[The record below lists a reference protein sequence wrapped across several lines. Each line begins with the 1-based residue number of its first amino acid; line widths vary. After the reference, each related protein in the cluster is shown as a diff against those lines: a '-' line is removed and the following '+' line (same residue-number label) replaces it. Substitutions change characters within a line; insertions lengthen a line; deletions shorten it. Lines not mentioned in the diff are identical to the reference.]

1 MAQKI
6 SVTKLKIQNCPDEQS
21 AETNCLFLNPS
32 SKMSYISNICMID
45 NAYYKI
51 DFHNEISVGYISM
64 HGNQRNFHSKQIND
78 EIIIKFVTTP
88 LLRANLISLI
98 VDIKNHSIF
107 NVNKFVLEFREKIRE
122 KPLNLNQQFRLRFED
137 KAMQIMVGSIDDNKN
152 TYCLFDPVKTN
163 ISIIDQK
170 TGNAL
175 IGTSDN
181 DIYSSNE
188 SSLFKTNIN
197 LSDLGI
203 GGLDEEFRI
212 MFRKAFASRAIP
224 RKTIEKMGIRHTK
237 GILLYGPPGTGKT
250 LIARKIGEILNCKE
264 PKIVSGPELLNK
276 YVGSSEEN
284 VRKLFEDAF
293 KDKDEDYLHLI
304 ICDEFDALCKQRG
317 SVRDGTGVGDNI
329 VNQFLT
335 MIDGPKQLNNIL
347 LICMTNRKD
356 LIDPAILRAGRLE
369 VHIEINLP
377 NESGRLQILDIHTRN
392 MKLNN
397 FLSSNVDLKFIASL
411 TKNYTGAELATLVK
425 NASDFAITREISI
438 EDNQIDVKK
447 EVIPIICQNDFIFAI
462 DDMQPMFGKA
472 SDEICEINKNPFIF
486 WSHNLFDYSH
496 EIISKISSLKC
507 GNISMMLIHGPQ
519 YIGKT
524 KFVAYV
530 TKQTAISCVRIISPE
545 KMLRV
550 YDKST
555 YIYDNF
561 TQCTKTNASV
571 LILDGFERIIEWIS
585 LGSRFNN
592 NILQTILSI
601 FTYQIKSDKKL
612 TIFVTANDINVLES
626 LEILPYFDSI
636 YNYPNNISKNDITKL
651 EPTYNISELTYDQI
665 DVAQIFKLAKYK

>member
-6 SVTKLKIQNCPDEQS
+6 SIAKFKIQNCPDEQS
-21 AETNCLFLNPS
+21 AEANCLFLNSS
-32 SKMSYISNICMID
+32 SKISYISNICMID

-51 DFHNEISVGYISM
+51 DFHNDISVGCISM

-78 EIIIKFVTTP
+78 EIIVKFVITP
-88 LLRANLISLI
+88 LLRANYISLI
-98 VDIKNHSIF
+98 VDIKNHSTF
-107 NVNKFVLEFREKIRE
+107 NGNKFISEFREKIRE

-137 KAMQIMVGSIDDNKN
+137 KTVLVMIGSIDDNKN
-152 TYCLFDPVKTN
+152 TYCMFDPIKTN

-175 IGTSDN
+175 TSEV
-181 DIYSSNE
+181 YSSNE

-197 LSDLGI
+197 LFDLGI
-203 GGLDEEFRI
+203 GGLDAEFFI
-212 MFRKAFASRAIP
+212 MFRKVFASRAIP
-224 RKTIEKMGIRHTK
+224 RKTVEKMGIRHTK

-293 KDKDEDYLHLI
+293 KDKEGDTLHLI

-377 NESGRLQILDIHTRN
+377 DEAGRLQILDIHTRN

-397 FLSSNVDLKFIASL
+397 FLNSNVDLKFIASL

-447 EVIPIICQNDFIFAI
+447 EVTPIICQNDFMFAI

-472 SDEICEINKNPFIF
+472 SDEIFEINKNPFIF
-486 WSHNLFDYSH
+486 WSYNLFDYSH
-496 EIISKISSLKC
+496 EIISKISSLKP
-507 GNISMMLIHGPQ
+507 GNISMMLVHGSQ

-524 KFVAYV
+524 KFVAHV

-550 YDKST
+550 YDKSM
-555 YIYDNF
+555 YIYDSF
-561 TQCTKTNASV
+561 TQCTKTNSSV
-571 LILDGFERIIEWIS
+571 LVLDGFERIIEWIA

-592 NILQTILSI
+592 TILQTILSI

-626 LEILPYFDSI
+626 LEVLPYFDSI
-636 YNYPNNISKNDITKL
+636 YNYPSKISKDDITKL
-651 EPTYNISELTYDQI
+651 DPTYNIEELMDDQI